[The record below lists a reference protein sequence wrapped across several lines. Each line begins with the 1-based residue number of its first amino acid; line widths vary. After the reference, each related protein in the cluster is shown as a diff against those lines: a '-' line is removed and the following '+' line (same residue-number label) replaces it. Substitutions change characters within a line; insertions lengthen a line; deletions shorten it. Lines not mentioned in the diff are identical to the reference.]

1 MVSFWVSWLLHFG
14 HVRSIVILLLD
25 VLNFVDLLQFPKS
38 EAGTGTV
45 PTETA
50 THFSKSTLPVAA

>member
-50 THFSKSTLPVAA
+50 THFR